1 MVDRKTTTPV
11 REMGVLNQTKYIL
24 RKNYLIK
31 RRNLRETLQE
41 VLIPIWWI
49 LILFAIRLGVKSK
62 ELPVVKDSE
71 IPIANVS
78 SPGLTSFGSQSNSS
92 RAIGYVINDV
102 PNARLVIELISNH
115 SKAAVNFIEFINSD
129 SMLDYYRKYS
139 ASTGFSLGIEFAKG
153 KNKGLAYT
161 LRVSKKEFPKP
172 DEWLVGKVAFI
183 LLHADLM

>member
-1 MVDRKTTTPV
+1 
-11 REMGVLNQTKYIL
+11 MGVLNQTKYIL

-62 ELPVVKDSE
+62 ELPAVKDSE

-78 SPGLTSFGSQSNSS
+78 SPRLASFGSQGNSS

-115 SKAAVNFIEFINSD
+115 SKAVKAAVNFMEFNNSD

-139 ASTGFSLGIEFAKG
+139 ASTGFALGIEFAKG

-161 LRVSKKEFPKP
+161 LRVNKKEFPKP
-172 DEWLVGKVAFI
+172 DEWLVGKLAFA
-183 LLHADLM
+183 LCEFKLFF